1 MIASMT
7 AFGQGKF
14 AAPCGIVSVEIK
26 TVNSRYL
33 DVLFRMP
40 DEMRLAEQPIRER
53 LAKGLTRGKIEV
65 RVSFARPNADT
76 EQQLSEVAMQR
87 IASQLAQIR
96 TVLPDTESPRFNE
109 IVNLAGGQQTQTEPE
124 EWAQACMAALEPA
137 LAQLVEGRQ
146 REGSRLALAML
157 ETSKQVSAIVSEV
170 ETLMPVLLSTQRDK
184 LAQKLKD
191 TLHNA
196 FPNGFTH
203 ITGAELSERISSES
217 SLFALRIDVAEEL
230 ARLKSHLTELEYLLA
245 GQSDPK
251 AKQKTS
257 PTQVASVGKRLDF
270 LFQEMN
276 REANTLGSKAGSL
289 EMTRAA
295 MDLKLLIEQMREQ
308 AMNLE

>member
-170 ETLMPVLLSTQRDK
+170 ETLMPVLLATQRDK

-230 ARLKSHLTELEYLLA
+230 ARLKSHLTELEYLLS
-245 GQSDPK
+245 GQSDSK
-251 AKQKTS
+251 AKQKS
-257 PTQVASVGKRLDF
+257 SSTQVASVGKRLDF

>member
-14 AAPCGIVSVEIK
+14 TATCGAISVEIK
-26 TVNSRYL
+26 AVNSRYL

-40 DEMRLAEQPIRER
+40 DEMRLAEQPIRDR
-53 LAKGLTRGKIEV
+53 LAKGLVRGKIEV
-65 RVSFARPNADT
+65 RASFARPPLET
-76 EQQLSEVAMQR
+76 EPQLNEAAMQR
-87 IASQLAQIR
+87 VASQLAQIR
-96 TVLPDTESPRFNE
+96 KVLPDTESPRFND
-109 IVNLAGGQQTQTEPE
+109 IINLAGGQQTQTEPE

-137 LAQLVEGRQ
+137 LAQLLEGRQ
-146 REGSRLALAML
+146 REGARLALAML
-157 ETSKQVSAIVSEV
+157 ETAKQVSTIVNEV
-170 ETLMPVLLSTQRDK
+170 ETLMPVLLATQRDK

-203 ITGAELSERISSES
+203 ISGAELSERIASES

-230 ARLKSHLTELEYLLA
+230 ARLKSHLAELEYLLS
-245 GQSDPK
+245 GQKDTQ
-251 AKQKTS
+251 AKQKINTT
-257 PTQVASVGKRLDF
+257 PAASVGKRLDF

-295 MDLKLLIEQMREQ
+295 MNLKLLIEQMREQ

>member
-14 AAPCGIVSVEIK
+14 TATCGVISVEIK
-26 TVNSRYL
+26 AVNSRYL

-40 DEMRLAEQPIRER
+40 DEMRLAEQPIRDR

-65 RVSFARPNADT
+65 RASFARPPLET
-76 EQQLSEVAMQR
+76 EPQLSEAAMQR
-87 IASQLAQIR
+87 VASQLAHIR
-96 TVLPDTESPRFNE
+96 KVLPDTESPRFND
-109 IVNLAGGQQTQTEPE
+109 IINLAGGQQIQTEPE
-124 EWAQACMAALEPA
+124 DWAQACLAALEPA
-137 LAQLVEGRQ
+137 LAQLLEGRQ
-146 REGSRLALAML
+146 REGARLALAML
-157 ETSKQVSAIVSEV
+157 ETAKQVSVIVNEV
-170 ETLMPVLLSTQRDK
+170 ETLMPVLLATQRDK

-203 ITGAELSERISSES
+203 ISGAELSERIASES

-230 ARLKSHLTELEYLLA
+230 ARLKSHLAELEYLLS
-245 GQSDPK
+245 GQKDAQ

-257 PTQVASVGKRLDF
+257 TTPAASVGKRLDF

-295 MDLKLLIEQMREQ
+295 MNLKLFIEQMREQ

>member
-65 RVSFARPNADT
+65 RVSFARPAVDT
-76 EQQLSEVAMQR
+76 EQQLSEAAMQR
-87 IASQLAQIR
+87 IAAQLAQIR

-109 IVNLAGGQQTQTEPE
+109 IVNFAGGQQTQTEPE
-124 EWAQACMAALEPA
+124 EWAQACMTALEPA
-137 LAQLVEGRQ
+137 LAQLLEGRQ

-157 ETSKQVSAIVSEV
+157 ETSKQVSAIVSDV
-170 ETLMPVLLSTQRDK
+170 ETLMPVLLATQRDK

-203 ITGAELSERISSES
+203 ISGAELSERIASES
-217 SLFALRIDVAEEL
+217 SLFALRIDVAEEV
-230 ARLKSHLTELEYLLA
+230 ARLKSHLTELEYLLS

-251 AKQKTS
+251 AKQKSS